1 MKYIGFFAIIVFL
14 ISCKKDKETKVA
26 DELIGKWELTSSSGG
41 IAGTTINY
49 SAGSGNTTTFD
60 GSLFKEY
67 RDNKL
72 TRSGSY
78 IVKKQISLHSNREE
92 NGLVYEGIDQRYFF
106 NVSGAELSI
115 HHDAYDG
122 FINHYKRIN

>member
-1 MKYIGFFAIIVFL
+1 MKYIGLFTIIVFL
-14 ISCKKDKETKVA
+14 LSCKKDKETKVA
-26 DELIGKWELTSSSGG
+26 NGLIGKWELTSSSGG

-60 GSLFKEY
+60 GSLFREY
-67 RDNKL
+67 RENKL
-72 TRSGSY
+72 VRSGAYS
-78 IVKKQISLHSNREE
+78 VKKQMSMLSNMEE
-92 NGLVYEGIDQRYFF
+92 NGLVYEGIEQRYFF

-115 HHDAYDG
+115 YHDAYDG